1 MLAPGEMLLIAR
13 ECPASG
19 CSQWIFRYLKDCV
32 CDVKDGVSFSLG
44 LISVLSWGIAE
55 VPQII
60 TNYKEKSTEGVSLV
74 FLMTWVVGDFFNIAG
89 CLLEPATLPTQ
100 FYMALLYTL
109 TTLVLVAQTIYYGQ
123 IAKRHRPD
131 SPSIE
136 EPLIPPEKQARRAQ
150 ETPVTP
156 VTSQPISSISVP
168 SPSPRQFYY
177 TSARSLTRSH
187 TPTAGSYLSTSGVKR
202 GDYLSS
208 HPSLSNLQAVEA
220 QIVAASHLGKS
231 EPRMI
236 RSVAASLMMFGGY
249 ALHSRWESQARSSS
263 GGHVVFSSARRLLQ
277 DSGSHSRAGEMLGWG
292 MAAIYMG
299 GRVPQIWL
307 NITRG
312 TVEGLNPMMF
322 FCALMGNATYVGS
335 ILVRSTDWTKL
346 KPNMPWL
353 VDAAVCVILDF
364 FILAQFCYY
373 HRFVTKCN
381 SQNSG
386 SEEGLVEKQNV

>member
-1 MLAPGEMLLIAR
+1 MLLIAR

-60 TNYKEKSTEGVSLV
+60 TNYKEKSTEGVSLL

-136 EPLIPPEKQARRAQ
+136 EPLIPPEARRAQ

-208 HPSLSNLQAVEA
+208 HPSLSNLQAV
-220 QIVAASHLGKS
+220 
-231 EPRMI
+231 
-236 RSVAASLMMFGGY
+236 AASLMMFGGY

-277 DSGSHSRAGEMLGWG
+277 VREIRFTPEDSGSHSRAGEMLGWG

-307 NITRG
+307 NLRLFQ
-312 TVEGLNPMMF
+312 GLNPMMF

-364 FILAQFCYY
+364 FVWFFFCFRCSSLTVFLQILAQFCYY

>member
-1 MLAPGEMLLIAR
+1 MLLIAR

-136 EPLIPPEKQARRAQ
+136 EPLIPPEARRAQ

-208 HPSLSNLQAVEA
+208 HPSLSNLQAV
-220 QIVAASHLGKS
+220 
-231 EPRMI
+231 
-236 RSVAASLMMFGGY
+236 AASLMMFGGY

-277 DSGSHSRAGEMLGWG
+277 VREIRFTPEDSGSHSRAGEMLGWG

-307 NITRG
+307 NLRLFQ
-312 TVEGLNPMMF
+312 GLNPMMF

-364 FILAQFCYY
+364 FVWFFFCFRCSSLTVFLQILAQFCYY